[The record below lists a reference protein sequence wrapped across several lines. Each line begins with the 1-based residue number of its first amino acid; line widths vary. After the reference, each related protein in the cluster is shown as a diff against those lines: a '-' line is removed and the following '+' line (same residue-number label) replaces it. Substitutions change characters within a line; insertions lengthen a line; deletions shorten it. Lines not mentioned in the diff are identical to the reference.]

1 MLKNKF
7 YRLAH
12 HFSTNE
18 KLINSLWR
26 EIHTEYTEPH
36 RHYHTLKHLEHI
48 YKELEGLALNPLI
61 EFAIFYHD
69 IVYNVEKNNNEEES
83 ALLACKR
90 LNTLGVK
97 EGFRNDVSQ
106 LILLSKRHEPTAV
119 ENYKLF
125 LDADIG
131 ILGASP
137 SDYERYIQNIRKE
150 YCIYAESTYNN
161 GRKKVLSHF
170 LEKPRLYQSDYFYNR
185 YEEQA
190 RTNILTEYHQI
201 RV

>member
-7 YRLAH
+7 YKLAH
-12 HFSTNE
+12 HFSRNN
-18 KLINSLWR
+18 KLIDSLWR
-26 EIHTEYTEPH
+26 EIHTKYSEPH
-36 RHYHTLKHLEHI
+36 RYYPLKHLEHI
-48 YKELEGLALNPLI
+48 YKELATLTLNPPI

-69 IVYNVEKNNNEEES
+69 IIYDVEKNNNEEES
-83 ALLACKR
+83 AFLASKR
-90 LNTLGVK
+90 LERLGVK
-97 EGFRNDVSQ
+97 EERIKDVYE
-106 LILLSKRHEPTAV
+106 LILLSKKHEPTDI
-119 ENYKLF
+119 ESYKLF
-125 LDADIG
+125 LDADIA

-137 SDYERYIQNIRKE
+137 SNYEKYIQNIRKE
-150 YCIYAESTYNN
+150 YCIYDDTIYNN

-170 LEKPRLYQSDYFYNR
+170 LEKSKLYQSDYFYNK